1 MLRLFLAVD
10 LPPPVRKEV
19 EAMCTQVSKARW
31 VKPHQ
36 LHITL
41 RFMGQT
47 PDDAL
52 ADIRER
58 LSHVHVPAFP
68 IALQSA
74 GIFPTG
80 ADMRRARVLWLGLD
94 PLAPLVRLKREID
107 SHLGVDDENQGFS
120 PHLTLARFT
129 DKPDPSLAQFISQRI
144 SYCSAV
150 WTVACFQLY
159 QSTLHASGAVHN
171 VVASYPLIEPAQ
183 LGEHQKC

>member
-10 LPPPVRKEV
+10 LPPPVQQEV

-58 LSHVHVPAFP
+58 LARVQAPAFQ
-68 IALQSA
+68 IGLRGA
-74 GIFPTG
+74 GIFPAG
-80 ADMRRARVLWLGLD
+80 ADTRRARVLWLALD
-94 PLAPLVRLKREID
+94 PKEPLVRLKREID
-107 SHLGVDDENQGFS
+107 FHLAVDGEKQGFS
-120 PHLTLARFT
+120 PHLTLARFA
-129 DKPDPSLAQFISQRI
+129 DKPDPSLTRFISKHVDYR
-144 SYCSAV
+144 SAV

-159 QSTLHASGAVHN
+159 RSTLHSSGAVHD
-171 VVASYPLIEPAQ
+171 VVATYPLADISREQ
-183 LGEHQKC
+183 